1 MEYKEYEEKCNDAK
15 LYSDEVAI
23 GYVTLGLC
31 GELGEL
37 YEKISQEE
45 LGELGRK
52 EIGDML
58 WYLAMMRRELN
69 LSFIEKWPVAEEGL
83 KIDPFVLVVEVGK
96 IAEQVKKFM
105 RDDWVPGQ
113 KNTFPEKRKE
123 IVEKSWTSIVEMLS
137 SLAKDKDTF
146 NSSIE
151 EIANENIEKLASRK
165 QRNVIHGSG
174 DNR

>member
-1 MEYKEYEEKCNDAK
+1 MEYKEYEEKCNDIK

-58 WYLAMMRRELN
+58 WYLAMMRRELD
-69 LSFIEKWPVAEEGL
+69 LSTIEKWPVAEEGL
-83 KIDPFVLVVEVGK
+83 KIDPFALVVESGK

-105 RDDWVPGQ
+105 RDDWVSGQ
-113 KNTFPEKRKE
+113 KNVFPEKRKE
-123 IVEKSWTSIVEMLS
+123 IVEKSWTSIVKMLF
-137 SLAKDKDTF
+137 SLAKDEDAF

-151 EIANENIEKLASRK
+151 EIADENIEKLASRK

>member
-1 MEYKEYEEKCNDAK
+1 MEYKEYEEKYNDTK

-23 GYVTLGLC
+23 GYVALGLC

-58 WYLAMMRRELN
+58 WYLVMMRRELN

-113 KNTFPEKRKE
+113 KILSLKREKRLLKNLGQ
-123 IVEKSWTSIVEMLS
+123 VLS
-137 SLAKDKDTF
+137 RCYLVLRKIRIPSTLLLK
-146 NSSIE
+146 
-151 EIANENIEKLASRK
+151 KLLMRIL
-165 QRNVIHGSG
+165 RN
-174 DNR
+174 